1 MWPYNRT
8 KCCQFHVKLFIAAPS
23 AGSKRKCHKCQSA
36 LMKKKTLQCNRFSS
50 SDLFK
55 VAVILIFFEA
65 EKMSIFDLLH
75 RGSQDEFRHV
85 AKKRSTFRCKTLFF
99 CENMC
104 FDWLIKY
111 GKLVRAIDFLRN
123 IRTFNCSRLR
133 RVGTGHGQTFQYAD
147 CPYHIR
153 TVRIRTIYG
162 LSVPYTD
169 RWKPW
174 L

>member
-1 MWPYNRT
+1 LQHPVPGQRENAW
-8 KCCQFHVKLFIAAPS
+8 VAELWW
-23 AGSKRKCHKCQSA
+23 
-36 LMKKKTLQCNRFSS
+36 KKNTAMNRFSS

-55 VAVILIFFEA
+55 VAVVLIFFDTD
-65 EKMSIFDLLH
+65 KMSIFDLLH

-85 AKKRSTFRCKTLFF
+85 VQKRSTFRCKTLFF
-99 CENMC
+99 NENMC

-133 RVGTGHGQTFQYAD
+133 ED
-147 CPYHIR
+147 R
-153 TVRIRTIYG
+153 TRTDLPIYG

-169 RWKPW
+169 RWKSW